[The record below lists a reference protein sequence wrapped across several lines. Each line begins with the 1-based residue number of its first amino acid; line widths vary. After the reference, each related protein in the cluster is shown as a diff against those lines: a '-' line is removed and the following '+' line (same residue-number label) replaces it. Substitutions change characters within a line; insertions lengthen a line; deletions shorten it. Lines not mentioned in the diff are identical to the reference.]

1 MTTNYKKLYK
11 EKLTTAKEAVK
22 LIEANEGIIYPI
34 QPGEPKGFHEALENI
49 ELSGNRLYRMLPG
62 FPLLDKK
69 QEEIKQISLFLS
81 GYDRKAHKQGLVE
94 LLPNNFSD
102 IPDLLLTREPNPVIV
117 ATVSPMDEDGNFSL
131 GTSNSYVG
139 PLVEYAKKII
149 VEVNEHMPHTFGE
162 KNMIH
167 IDQVDAII
175 ENNVPLNTLPN
186 LEPSEKDL
194 KIGKI
199 IADMVQDGDT
209 IQIGFGSMPN
219 AVMEYLKY
227 KKDLGIHT
235 EMLPDKLVDLV
246 ELGVVTNT
254 QKEIHVGKSVATF
267 AIGTQRLYDFMN
279 NNPDVVMIPCNQTN
293 ALTELAKLNSL
304 IAINS
309 AVEVDFLGQCNS
321 ERVRDTYFSSTGGQ
335 HDFMKGVRLTH
346 NGTGIICLYST
357 AKNDQYS
364 TIVPSL
370 FIGAPVSTTKN
381 DIDTVVTEYGVAQLK
396 GKTIPERVEALI
408 SIAHPNF
415 REELREEAVKLGY
428 LQDLI
433 AV

>member
-167 IDQVDAII
+167 IDQVNAII

>member
-370 FIGAPVSTTKN
+370 FIGSPVSTTKN